1 MAAVLKEDQKVLF
14 FFFFFKY
21 SVLPEYNTKI
31 EKKNKI

>member
-1 MAAVLKEDQKVLF
+1 MAAVLKEDQKVL
-14 FFFFFKY
+14 FFFFKY